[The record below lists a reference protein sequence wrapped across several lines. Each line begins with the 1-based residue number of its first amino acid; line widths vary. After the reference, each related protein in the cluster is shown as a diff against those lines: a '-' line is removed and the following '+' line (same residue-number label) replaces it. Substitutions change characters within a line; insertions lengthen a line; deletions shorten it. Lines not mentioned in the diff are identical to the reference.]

1 VLRKI
6 LNVLILGGLVAIAF
20 YWFYRDFEKPV
31 SDDFDAL
38 SAIPQSAA
46 VIFESQDLTEVWR
59 DLSSKSLV
67 WGELQATDYFFR
79 LNELGQNLDSLI
91 RSDSKLR
98 GLLAAKPIAV
108 SAHMTGGQE
117 YGFLFAMQL
126 DLDIAQSEVHE
137 ALGSTFRTTEFESRV
152 YDGENVNSFLSPFFD
167 GRMFYFIKDEL
178 LVFSLSEVLAE
189 ESVRT
194 MVQNAS
200 ILSQEQFTVV
210 RETIDDGARAH
221 LYVNYEQF
229 KPILS
234 QYASPQSQRVDFFNQ
249 PFADWSALDFS
260 IENDAIF
267 FNGFVVASDSSRAWL
282 DAFSPQEPPR
292 IELLKF
298 LPSNTA
304 YFAFLG
310 YGDYTAYR
318 IEKRKKLEKNGS
330 LFKHDNSIQ
339 KFNTACNCDAEN
351 LGSSWIAGQAI
362 AFITEPSSKEYSQN
376 IFAVFEPD
384 DSESAEEMLKELAA
398 AMADTDESEFEGM
411 KYFRLPVGSFY
422 GTVVGSAFSGLV
434 DPYVARIEEAIVMA
448 NSENAIRNYLS
459 ALESGRSFLETEEYD
474 DLHEH
479 LFTDAHFIL
488 YSSLAKSPSIF
499 GNILDEKF
507 AGDIESQTEVL
518 RNFRSFAYQ
527 ISHSTGDLFYN
538 NIYLKQGSDYK
549 KETGTLWEVKLK
561 AEVKGKTHLVKNHYT
576 GVLETLVQDAN
587 NRIYLIS
594 SNGKV
599 VWETTLDGPIQGG
612 IKQVDVY
619 KNKKLQMLFNTPNR
633 VYLLDRNG
641 NAVESFPVELITPA
655 TAEVSVADYD
665 NSRDYR
671 IFVPTEGEKIL
682 CFDSYGRNV
691 EGWNYSGGSGDAILP
706 VEHLRIKRKD
716 YLFTLTENGD
726 VLLMNRKGEPRHK
739 VSQKAEG
746 FTMGGYKLDIGSKIT
761 NSSLYFSDSLGTAI
775 KLGFGDSSEKLRPR
789 PQNSSAYFFAKVD
802 DDEFMD
808 FGLLY
813 HESFAAFSFQ
823 GDILFDTDLPQSNFD
838 QMDIHRS
845 GGNNFFSVL
854 NSGENQ
860 VYLFDGNGQVIP
872 GFPVY
877 GSSVPSLGDIN
888 LDGFANMVTTGK
900 EGYVY
905 AYSIEQD

>member
-1 VLRKI
+1 M
-6 LNVLILGGLVAIAF
+6 AIAF

-31 SDDFDAL
+31 SEDFDTL
-38 SAIPQSAA
+38 SAIPQTAA

-67 WGELQATDYFFR
+67 WNELQATDYFFR
-79 LNELGQNLDSLI
+79 LNDLGQNLDSLI

-137 ALGSTFRTTEFESRV
+137 ALRSTFRASEIESRV
-152 YDGENVNSFLSPFFD
+152 YDGENINSFLSPFFD

-194 MVQNAS
+194 LVQNAS
-200 ILSQEQFTVV
+200 VLDQKQFSAV

-221 LYVNYEQF
+221 LYVNYEQV
-229 KPILS
+229 KPIIS
-234 QYASPQSQRVDFFNQ
+234 QYASSESQDVDFFNQ

-260 IENDAIF
+260 IENDAIYL
-267 FNGFVVASDSSRAWL
+267 NGFVVAGDSSRAWL
-282 DAFSPQEPPR
+282 DAFSSQEPPKIR
-292 IELLKF
+292 LLKF

-310 YGDYTAYR
+310 YGDYGTYR

-330 LFKHDNSIQ
+330 LFKADNSIQ
-339 KFNTACNCDAEN
+339 KFNTACNCNAEN
-351 LGSSWIAGQAI
+351 LGSSWIGSQAV
-362 AFITEPSSKEYSQN
+362 AFITEPSSKEYDQN
-376 IFAVFEPD
+376 MFAIFESD
-384 DSESAEEMLKELAA
+384 DAESAEEMLKELAS
-398 AMADTDESEFEGM
+398 AMSGLEEMEFEG
-411 KYFRLPVGSFY
+411 KNYFKLPVGDFY
-422 GTVVGSAFSGLV
+422 GIAVGSAFAGLV
-434 DPYVARIEEAIVMA
+434 DPYVARIEDAIVMA

-459 ALESGRSFLETEEYD
+459 AIQSGRSFLETAEYD
-474 DLHEH
+474 DLREH

-499 GNILDEKF
+499 RNILDEKF
-507 AGDIESQTEVL
+507 DEDIENQTQVL

-538 NIYLKQGSDYK
+538 NVYLKQGSDYK
-549 KETGTLWEVKLK
+549 KETGALWEVKLK
-561 AEVKGKTHLVKNHYT
+561 AEVKGRTHLVKNHYT

-599 VWETTLDGPIQGG
+599 VWETTLDGPIQGS

-641 NAVESFPVELITPA
+641 NAVESFPVELKSPA

-671 IFVPTEGEKIL
+671 IFIPTEGEKIL
-682 CFDSYGRNV
+682 CFDSYGKAV
-691 EGWNYSGGSGDAILP
+691 EGWNYTGGSGNAILP

-716 YLFTLTENGD
+716 YLFSLTERGD
-726 VLLMNRKGEPRHK
+726 VLLLNRKGEPRHD
-739 VSQKAEG
+739 VSQKAVG
-746 FTMGGYKLDIGSKIT
+746 FVLGGYKLDVGQKIT
-761 NSSLYFSDSLGTAI
+761 NSSLYFADSLGTAYR
-775 KLGFGDSSEKLRPR
+775 LGFDDSLEKLRPR
-789 PQNSSAYFFAKVD
+789 PQSSFAYFFAKVD

-808 FGLLY
+808 FGFLY
-813 HESFAAFSFQ
+813 KESLAAFSFQ
-823 GDILFDTDLPQSNFD
+823 GDILFETDLPQRDSD
-838 QMDIHRS
+838 QMAVHQS
-845 GGNNFFSVL
+845 GNTNFLSVL
-854 NSGENQ
+854 NSHQNQ
-860 VYLFDGNGQVIP
+860 VYLFDGKGQTIP
-872 GFPVY
+872 GFPVF
-877 GSSVPSLGDIN
+877 GSSIPSLGDIN
-888 LDGFANMVTTGK
+888 LDGFTNMVTTGK